1 MKKLLVSLSI
11 LFSVIV
17 FFPLRA
23 DTAETAIQT
32 DIAVI
37 KTEIQNL
44 SGKIDGTFKT
54 LDGKIDDKF
63 NTLDGKID
71 GTFKAL
77 DGKID
82 DKFNTL
88 DGKIDGT
95 FKALDGKI
103 DDKFKALEKRFDSLE
118 KNFDR
123 QNTLI
128 IACIAIPMALITLMI
143 AWRSIKDNSLQKQ
156 IDTLSEIIES
166 QKQQLTERSPQS

>member
-11 LFSVIV
+11 LFSAIV

-44 SGKIDGTFKT
+44 NGKIDGTFKT

-63 NTLDGKID
+63 NALDGKID
-71 GTFKAL
+71 GTFNAL

-82 DKFNTL
+82 DKFN
-88 DGKIDGT
+88 
-95 FKALDGKI
+95 
-103 DDKFKALEKRFDSLE
+103 ALEKRFDSLE

>member
-11 LFSVIV
+11 LFAVIV

-37 KTEIQNL
+37 KTELQNL
-44 SGKIDGTFKT
+44 NGKVDGTFKT

-63 NTLDGKID
+63 NALDAKVD
-71 GTFKAL
+71 STFKTL

-82 DKFNTL
+82 DKFN
-88 DGKIDGT
+88 
-95 FKALDGKI
+95 
-103 DDKFKALEKRFDSLE
+103 ALEQRFDSLE

-143 AWRSIKDNSLQKQ
+143 AWRSLKDTSLQKQ

-166 QKQQLTERSPQS
+166 QKQQLTQKSPQS

>member
-11 LFSVIV
+11 LFSAIV
-17 FFPLRA
+17 FFSLRA

-44 SGKIDGTFKT
+44 NGKIDGTFKT
-54 LDGKIDDKF
+54 
-63 NTLDGKID
+63 
-71 GTFKAL
+71 L

>member
-1 MKKLLVSLSI
+1 MRKLLVSLSI
-11 LFSVIV
+11 LFAVIV

-37 KTEIQNL
+37 KTDIKNL
-44 SGKIDGTFKT
+44 NEKVDSTFKT
-54 LDGKIDDKF
+54 LDAKIDDKF
-63 NTLDGKID
+63 N
-71 GTFKAL
+71 
-77 DGKID
+77 
-82 DKFNTL
+82 
-88 DGKIDGT
+88 
-95 FKALDGKI
+95 
-103 DDKFKALEKRFDSLE
+103 ALEQRFDSLE

-143 AWRSIKDNSLQKQ
+143 AWRSLIKDASLQKQ

-166 QKQQLTERSPQS
+166 QKQQLTEKSPQS

>member
-11 LFSVIV
+11 LFSAIV

-23 DTAETAIQT
+23 DTAETALQT

-44 SGKIDGTFKT
+44 NGKIDGTFKT
-54 LDGKIDDKF
+54 LDGKID
-63 NTLDGKID
+63 
-71 GTFKAL
+71 GTFNAL

-82 DKFNTL
+82 DKFN
-88 DGKIDGT
+88 
-95 FKALDGKI
+95 
-103 DDKFKALEKRFDSLE
+103 ALEKRFDSLE

-128 IACIAIPMALITLMI
+128 IACIAIPMGLITLMI

>member
-11 LFSVIV
+11 LFSAIV

-44 SGKIDGTFKT
+44 NGKIDGTFKT

-71 GTFKAL
+71 STFEALDGKIDSTFKAL

-82 DKFNTL
+82 DKFN
-88 DGKIDGT
+88 
-95 FKALDGKI
+95 
-103 DDKFKALEKRFDSLE
+103 ALEKRFDSLE

>member
-1 MKKLLVSLSI
+1 MKKLLISLSI
-11 LFSVIV
+11 LFSAIV
-17 FFPLRA
+17 LFPLRA
-23 DTAETAIQT
+23 DTAESAIQT

-44 SGKIDGTFKT
+44 NGKIDSTFKT

-71 GTFKAL
+71 DKFNTLDGKIDSTFKAL

-82 DKFNTL
+82 DKFNT
-88 DGKIDGT
+88 
-95 FKALDGKI
+95 
-103 DDKFKALEKRFDSLE
+103 LEKRFDSLE

-143 AWRSIKDNSLQKQ
+143 AWRSLKDASLQKQ

-166 QKQQLTERSPQS
+166 QKQQLTEGVKN

>member
-11 LFSVIV
+11 LFSAIV

-23 DTAETAIQT
+23 DTAETALQT

-44 SGKIDGTFKT
+44 NGKIDGTFKT

-63 NTLDGKID
+63 NALDGKID
-71 GTFKAL
+71 GTFNALDGKIDGTFNAL

-82 DKFNTL
+82 DKFN
-88 DGKIDGT
+88 
-95 FKALDGKI
+95 
-103 DDKFKALEKRFDSLE
+103 ALEKRFDSLE

-128 IACIAIPMALITLMI
+128 IACIAIPMGLITLMI

>member
-1 MKKLLVSLSI
+1 MKKLCISVSI
-11 LFSVIV
+11 LFSGII

-23 DTAETAIQT
+23 DTAETALQT

-37 KTEIQNL
+37 KTELQNL
-44 SGKIDGTFKT
+44 NEKVDSTFKT

-63 NTLDGKID
+63 NALDGKID
-71 GTFKAL
+71 STFKTL

-82 DKFNTL
+82 DKFN
-88 DGKIDGT
+88 
-95 FKALDGKI
+95 
-103 DDKFKALEKRFDSLE
+103 ALEKRFDSLE

-143 AWRSIKDNSLQKQ
+143 AWRSIKDASLQKQ
-156 IDTLSEIIES
+156 MDTLSEIIDS